1 MVRNVFERG
10 GAPVGVQEAKPLP
23 GGSGGC
29 VPRISRNKFDWGNII
44 HFSQLSRG
52 RKERK

>member
-1 MVRNVFERG
+1 MWWKGLQG
-10 GAPVGVQEAKPLP
+10 GSPGGGGGAKPLP

-29 VPRISRNKFDWGNII
+29 APRISRNKFDWGNI

-52 RKERK
+52 HKEQK